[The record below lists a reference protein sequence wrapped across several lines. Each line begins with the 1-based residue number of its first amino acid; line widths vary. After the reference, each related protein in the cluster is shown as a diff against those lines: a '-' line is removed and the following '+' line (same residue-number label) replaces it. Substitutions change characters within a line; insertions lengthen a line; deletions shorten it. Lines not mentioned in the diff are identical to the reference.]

1 MAVMAGLDEQDIG
14 RQLIVKADE
23 VDQIGTAISSPSR
36 QLPLS
41 PLRTIDGP
49 SSAVASS
56 TQIKDNAKQAIRPQ
70 LRRDGIAPP
79 PPSQPPPPAPQPS
92 FDPGNPTDSLS
103 LPQLKQLVN
112 QFPKVEQR
120 AYAFQFAD
128 AQSFEEEVEEWFQYA
143 EEDRRLL
150 LSSRD
155 SFEARWKIFCENE
168 RNSSNHFKQAWG
180 IDEPSWLEVDQRI
193 REQFLLLLSHK
204 LVDADVQ
211 VRNMALESIVYI
223 LCGTWGLTAGLE
235 GSDAQNSQMAWER
248 NPHDAHRTAQVEW
261 MHRGVDLISNSP
273 ALQDLHACTIRAF
286 DSSE

>member
-1 MAVMAGLDEQDIG
+1 MAGLDEQDIG

-23 VDQIGTAISSPSR
+23 VDQVGTAISSPGR

-41 PLRTIDGP
+41 ALRTVDGSNP
-49 SSAVASS
+49 AVASY
-56 TQIKDNAKQAIRPQ
+56 TQTKDNAKQAARPQ
-70 LRRDGIAPP
+70 LRRDGMAPP
-79 PPSQPPPPAPQPS
+79 PPSQPPPPAPQSS

-128 AQSFEEEVEEWFQYA
+128 AQSFEEEIEEWFQYA

-168 RNSSNHFKQAWG
+168 RNSSNHFKQTWG

-193 REQFLLLLSHK
+193 REQFLLLLSHE
-204 LVDADVQ
+204 LVDTDVQ
-211 VRNMALESIVYI
+211 VRNVVLESIVYI

-235 GSDAQNSQMAWER
+235 GSDAQNSQRAWER
-248 NPHDAHRTAQVEW
+248 NLHDVHRTAQVEW

-286 DSSE
+286 DSNE

>member
-1 MAVMAGLDEQDIG
+1 MAGLDEQDIG

-23 VDQIGTAISSPSR
+23 VDQVGTAISSPGR

-41 PLRTIDGP
+41 ALRTIDG
-49 SSAVASS
+49 SSPAVASYAQ
-56 TQIKDNAKQAIRPQ
+56 TKDNAKQTARPQ
-70 LRRDGIAPP
+70 LRREGVAPP
-79 PPSQPPPPAPQPS
+79 PPSQPPPPAPESS

-128 AQSFEEEVEEWFQYA
+128 AQSFEAEIEEWFQYT
-143 EEDRRLL
+143 EEDQRLL

-168 RNSSNHFKQAWG
+168 RNSSNHFKQAWD
-180 IDEPSWLEVDQRI
+180 IEEPSWLEVDQRS
-193 REQFLLLLSHK
+193 RERFLLLLSHE
-204 LVDADVQ
+204 LVDTDVP
-211 VRNMALESIVYI
+211 VRNMVLESIVYV

-235 GSDAQNSQMAWER
+235 GSDTQNSQKAWER
-248 NPHDAHRTAQVEW
+248 NLHDAHRAVQVEW
-261 MHRGVDLISNSP
+261 MHKGVDLLSNSP
-273 ALQDLHACTIRAF
+273 ALQDLYACTIRAF
-286 DSSE
+286 DSNK

>member
-14 RQLIVKADE
+14 QQLIVKADE

-36 QLPLS
+36 HLPLS
-41 PLRTIDGP
+41 ALRTIDG
-49 SSAVASS
+49 SSPAVASS
-56 TQIKDNAKQAIRPQ
+56 PQIKDNAKQAIRPQ

-79 PPSQPPPPAPQPS
+79 PPSQPPPPAPQSS

-103 LPQLKQLVN
+103 LPQLKHLVN

-128 AQSFEEEVEEWFQYA
+128 AQSFEEEIEEWFQYT

-155 SFEARWKIFCENE
+155 SFEARWKTFCENE
-168 RNSSNHFKQAWG
+168 RNSSDHFKQAWG

-193 REQFLLLLSHK
+193 REQFLLLLSHD
-204 LVDADVQ
+204 LVDTDVQ
-211 VRNMALESIVYI
+211 VRNIALESIVYI

-235 GSDAQNSQMAWER
+235 GSDAQNSQRACER
-248 NPHDAHRTAQVEW
+248 NLHDAHRTAQVEW

-286 DSSE
+286 DSNE